1 MLIDYTHLFFCGMVC
16 LIRRGFML
24 KHFVLR
30 AVLVGTGL
38 FAFSLNSALAVTNGY
53 SGISVRKPNTTLNF
67 PQDLPSA
74 LTNSYTT
81 VNAYPGLVFA
91 NPLVLAT
98 APGETNRL
106 YVVERAGRIQ
116 VITNLLSPTKTEF
129 LNMAPL
135 VNGGGEGGLLG
146 LAFHPNYI
154 SNRQFFVFYTCTA
167 NNGTGSGYH
176 TRLSRF
182 ERTLTNSNLALSST
196 EVVLYSQ
203 FNQQD
208 NHNGGDIHFGGDG
221 YLYVGVGD
229 EGGGGDTYDN
239 AQIIDKDFFSGLL
252 RIDVDNKPGSFAPNH
267 HPALGGVTNYAIPP
281 DNPFIGVTN
290 YYGSNVAPDRVRTE
304 FFASGLRNPF
314 RFSFDYVTGLLY
326 VGDVGQNTWEEINLV
341 TNGGNYGWAAREGFD
356 SGPKPGIFGATNYAE
371 PMHVY
376 GRVGTTNHGNSVT
389 GGRVYRG
396 DRFPELVGKY
406 IFADYGSGNIW
417 SLTHDGT
424 LSTSFAWLFNDKDI
438 VAFGED
444 PTNGDLL
451 LCDLGANE
459 VKRLVYDN
467 PSTNTLPVNLAD
479 AGIFADMENLT
490 PYEGIIPYT
499 INVPFWS
506 DNAIKRRWYS
516 LPNTNL
522 HLDFNTWG
530 TWNAPTT
537 SVWIKHFD
545 LELTSGVPASVRRI
559 ETRIMVRNNSPNGG
573 YGLTYR
579 WGNSFSNAVLIPT
592 TGLDEDILINDNG
605 IIRTQVW
612 RYPSRGACQTCHN
625 LNAGFTLSFNTPQ
638 MNKGFD
644 FGDITTNQ
652 IAALSEAG
660 YFSGVVSNIH
670 LLRKLAHATNT
681 EFSVAYRARSY
692 LESNCSQCHRPGG
705 PVPAAFDSRIQ
716 TPLSQAGIMDG
727 MLADDY
733 SDPENRV
740 IRRGSPPFSMIL
752 TRIST
757 RDLGQMP
764 PLGSTVIDTQAVALI
779 TAWING
785 EAANYETYAEWQERH
800 FGSAAAPEAQPD
812 QDPDDDGSNNEYEF
826 LTGTQPTNNL
836 DAWAYTDL
844 ILTGAVPAISFDR
857 TAQSGFDVQVSTNL
871 ADGIWHSLD
880 VPENAPVFGTTPVSI
895 TAPDPNAT
903 NLTERFYRVRAYEP

>member
-1 MLIDYTHLFFCGMVC
+1 MVC
-16 LIRRGFML
+16 LTLRGFML

-30 AVLVGTGL
+30 AILFSTGVFTANL
-38 FAFSLNSALAVTNGY
+38 TTTQAATNSY
-53 SGISVRKPNTTLNF
+53 SGISERQPNVTLNF
-67 PQDLPSA
+67 PQNLPSA
-74 LTNSYTT
+74 LTNSFTST
-81 VNAYPGLVFA
+81 DAFPGLVFT

-98 APGETNRL
+98 APRETNRL
-106 YVVERAGRIQ
+106 YVAERAGRIQ
-116 VITNLLSPTKTEF
+116 VITNLANPTRTQFFNLSSV
-129 LNMAPL
+129 
-135 VNGGGEGGLLG
+135 VNASGEGGLLG
-146 LAFHPNYI
+146 LAFHPNYL
-154 SNRQFFVFYTCTA
+154 SNRQFFVFYTRTA

-182 ERTLTNSNLALSST
+182 ERTTTNINLALTNT

-203 FNQQD
+203 YNNAG
-208 NHNGGDIHFGGDG
+208 NHNGGDIHFGDDG

-229 EGGGGDTYDN
+229 EGGSNDSWTN
-239 AQIIDKDFFSGLL
+239 SQIIDKDFFSGLL
-252 RIDVDNKPGSFAPNH
+252 RIDVDKKPGSLEPNH
-267 HPALGGVTNYAIPP
+267 HPALSGMTNYAIPP

-290 YYGSNVAPDRVRTE
+290 YYGSNVVPDRVRTE
-304 FFASGLRNPF
+304 FYAVGLRNPF
-314 RFSFDYVTGLLY
+314 RFSFDHITGLLY

-341 TNGGNYGWAAREGFD
+341 TNGGNYGWAAREGFGA
-356 SGPKPGIFGATNYAE
+356 GPKPGSFSANSFVNPIHA
-371 PMHVY
+371 Y
-376 GRVGTTNHGNSVT
+376 GRTGTTNHGNSVT

-396 DRFPELVGKY
+396 NRFPELVGKY

-417 SLTHDGT
+417 SLTHNGT
-424 LSTSFAWLFNDKDI
+424 ASTSFAWLYNDNDI

-444 PTNGDLL
+444 PSNGDLL
-451 LCDLGANE
+451 LCDLVANQ

-467 PSTNTLPVNLAD
+467 PGTNALPTNLSD

-499 INVPFWS
+499 VNMPFWS

-522 HLDFNTWG
+522 HLDFNIWG

-545 LELTSGVPASVRRI
+545 LEQTSGVPASVRRM
-559 ETRIMVRNNSPNGG
+559 ETRIMVRNASPAGG

-579 WGNSFSNAVLIPT
+579 WGSSHSNAVLIPAQ
-592 TGLDEDILINDNG
+592 GLDEQIVINDGG

-638 MNKGFD
+638 MNKVHD
-644 FGDITTNQ
+644 FGDTTTNQ
-652 IAALSEAG
+652 IAALTEAG
-660 YFSGVVSNIH
+660 YFSGAVSNIH
-670 LLRKLAHATNT
+670 LLRKLAHPTNT
-681 EFSVAYRARSY
+681 EFSVTYRARSY

-705 PVPAAFDSRIQ
+705 PVPAAFDARIQ
-716 TPLSQAGIMDG
+716 TPLSQAGIIDG
-727 MLADDY
+727 SLTDDF

-740 IRRGSPPFSMIL
+740 IRRGSSPHSMVL

-779 TAWING
+779 NAWITG
-785 EAANYETYAEWQERH
+785 EAADYATYAEWQERH
-800 FGSAAAPEAQPD
+800 FGSAAAPEAQRD
-812 QDPDDDGSNNEYEF
+812 QDPDSDGSNNEHEF
-826 LTGTQPTNNL
+826 LTGTQPTNTM
-836 DAWAYTDL
+836 DFWEYTDL
-844 ILTGAVPAISFDR
+844 IFTGTVPSITFHR
-857 TAQSGFDVQVSTNL
+857 PAQAGFDVQVSTSL
-871 ADGIWHSLD
+871 VEDVWLSLD
-880 VPENAPVFGTTPVSI
+880 VPENAPVFGTTAVDIS
-895 TAPDPNAT
+895 APDSNAT